1 MEAETTDQFW
11 ENYIDKTQLNKV
23 PPKSVRWYVKRVE
36 EFIKFHPNTTLN
48 QHDNKSVE
56 SYLDKLGRN
65 PRLEDWQF
73 KQAVDALRILF
84 VDLQRANWAK
94 EFPWED
100 WMESATALPQSHA
113 TVARDNFR
121 PTNVNYNESDKT
133 NGIVNLSTSEDRLVH
148 KARAAFPHYFHK
160 LISAIRMKNYSIRTE
175 HAYENWT
182 ARYLIFHSMKD
193 PTELDGQA
201 VAAFLEY
208 LVIRRQVSSSTQAQA
223 LCALVFLYK
232 HVLDIELG
240 DIGHFAHSKKPRRLP
255 VVLSRDEMSRL
266 FAGIDGEKH
275 RLMAN
280 LLYGCGLRLMECVR
294 LRIKDV
300 DFDYHQIIVRNA
312 KGNKDRVVPL
322 PRRLVKPIKKQI
334 EYVEKT
340 HQDDLKEGYGEV
352 YLPYALSRKYP
363 NAATEPGWQYLFP
376 ASRLSADPRSNKI
389 RRHHFHENGLQRQ
402 IKMAAKKAGIHK
414 QVNCH
419 ALRHSFATHLLENG
433 SDIRTVQELLGHADV
448 STTMIYTHVLN
459 KPGISVISPLDV
471 LDDDSG
477 SSDDSDDS

>member
-1 MEAETTDQFW
+1 MDAETKERFW
-11 ENYIDKTQLNKV
+11 ETYISKTQLYKV

-36 EFIKFHPNTTLN
+36 EFIKLHPDTPLTQQN
-48 QHDNKSVE
+48 NKSVE

-65 PRLEDWQF
+65 FRLEDWQF

-84 VDLQRANWAK
+84 VDVLRVEWAN
-94 EFPWED
+94 EFPWGE

-121 PTNVNYNESDKT
+121 PTNTNNSEPDDVND
-133 NGIVNLSTSEDRLVH
+133 IVNLSTSEDRLVH
-148 KARAAFPHYFHK
+148 KAHTAFPRYFQK
-160 LISAIRMKNYSIRTE
+160 LIAEIRMKNYSIRTE
-175 HAYENWT
+175 HAYEKWT
-182 ARYLIFHSMKD
+182 ARYLIFHSLKD
-193 PTELDGQA
+193 PVELGGQA
-201 VAAFLEY
+201 VAAFLEH
-208 LVIRRQVSSSTQAQA
+208 LVIQGQVSSSTQAQA

-240 DIGHFAHSKKPRRLP
+240 DIGHFARSKKPRRLP
-255 VVLSRDEMSRL
+255 VVLSREEMLRL

-334 EYVEKT
+334 GYVKKT
-340 HQDDLKEGYGEV
+340 HEDDLKEGYGEV

-363 NAATEPGWQYLFP
+363 NAATELGWQYLFP

-459 KPGISVISPLDV
+459 KPGVSVISPLDV
-471 LDDDSG
+471 LDDDSDE
-477 SSDDSDDS
+477 SDD

>member
-1 MEAETTDQFW
+1 MDAETTERFW
-11 ENYIDKTQLNKV
+11 ENFISKTQLYKV

-36 EFIKFHPNTTLN
+36 EFIKLHPDTPLN
-48 QHDNKSVE
+48 QHNNKSVE
-56 SYLDKLGRN
+56 SYLGKLGRN
-65 PRLEDWQF
+65 PHLEDWQF

-84 VDLQRANWAK
+84 VDVLRVEWAN
-94 EFPWED
+94 EFPWEE
-100 WMESATALPQSHA
+100 WMESATALPHSHA

-121 PTNVNYNESDKT
+121 PTNINNAETDK
-133 NGIVNLSTSEDRLVH
+133 NNNIINLSTTEDRLVH

-160 LISAIRMKNYSIRTE
+160 LIAAIRMKNYSIRTE

-193 PTELDGQA
+193 PADMDGQA

-208 LVIRRQVSSSTQAQA
+208 LVIRRQVSSSTQTQA

-255 VVLSRDEMSRL
+255 VVLSRGEMSRL
-266 FAGIDGEKH
+266 FGEIDGEKQ

-334 EYVEKT
+334 AYVEKT
-340 HQDDLKEGYGEV
+340 HQEDLKEGYGEV

-363 NAATEPGWQYLFP
+363 NAAKEPGWQYLFP
-376 ASRLSADPRSNKI
+376 ASKLSLDPRSNKI
-389 RRHHFHENGLQRQ
+389 RRHHFHESGLQRQ
-402 IKMAAKKAGIHK
+402 IKIAAKKAGIHK

-459 KPGISVISPLDV
+459 KPGVSVISPLDV
-471 LDDDSG
+471 LDDETDASDE
-477 SSDDSDDS
+477 SDDS

>member
-1 MEAETTDQFW
+1 MDAETTERFW
-11 ENYIDKTQLNKV
+11 ESYISKTQLYKV

-36 EFIKFHPNTTLN
+36 EFIKQHPDTPLN
-48 QHDNKSVE
+48 KHAQNSVE

-84 VDLQRANWAK
+84 VALLRAEWAN
-94 EFPWED
+94 EFPWDE

-121 PTNVNYNESDKT
+121 PTNNHSHEPDEDND
-133 NGIVNLSTSEDRLVH
+133 IANLSTSEDRLVH
-148 KARAAFPHYFHK
+148 KAHIAFPRYFQK
-160 LISAIRMKNYSIRTE
+160 LIAEIRMKNYSIRTE
-175 HAYENWT
+175 HAYEKWI
-182 ARYLIFHSMKD
+182 ARYLVFHSLKD
-193 PTELDGQA
+193 PVELEGQA

-208 LVIRRQVSSSTQAQA
+208 LVIRRQVSSSTQTQA
-223 LCALVFLYK
+223 LCALIFLYR
-232 HVLDIELG
+232 HVLEIELG
-240 DIGHFAHSKKPRRLP
+240 DIGKFTHSKKPRRLP

-266 FAGIDGEKH
+266 FTAIESKKH

-294 LRIKDV
+294 LRIKDI
-300 DFDYHQIIVRNA
+300 DFAYHQIVVRNA

-322 PRRLVKPIKKQI
+322 PKRLVKPIKTQI

-340 HQDDLKEGYGEV
+340 HHNDLKEGFGEV

-363 NAATEPGWQYLFP
+363 NAVKELGWQYLFP
-376 ASRLSADPRSNKI
+376 ASKLSVDPRSNKV
-389 RRHHFHENGLQRQ
+389 RRHHVYETGLQRQ
-402 IKMAAKKAGIHK
+402 VRMAAKKAGIHK

-459 KPGISVISPLDV
+459 KPGVSVISPLDV
-471 LDDDSG
+471 LDDESDE
-477 SSDDSDDS
+477 SDD